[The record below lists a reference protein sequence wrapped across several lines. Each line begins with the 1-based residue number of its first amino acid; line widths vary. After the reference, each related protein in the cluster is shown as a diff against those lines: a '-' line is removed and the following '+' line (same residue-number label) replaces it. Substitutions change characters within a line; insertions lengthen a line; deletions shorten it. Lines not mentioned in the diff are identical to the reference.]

1 MSAASREGRPRFPL
15 CLDPLTS
22 ARIIGAMNDGLELIY
37 DLMEATPL
45 RFLFLTHR
53 RWIRV
58 LLAVLFG
65 GLLALGVGWLVA
77 EVGALLALIVLLGLG
92 VALWGLLNVE
102 VAYLGVIA
110 VVTLLPFASFPL
122 HIGFTPTFLD
132 GAIGLLFLAWLM
144 PLLLARRDFALTP
157 TPLDVPVLVF
167 LLLAIGSF
175 VAGLAHA
182 AVTPY
187 LLRHFAEVLLSI
199 ASFYLVVNTVRSR
212 ERLERLLRFFLFA
225 ATAEALIGI
234 VLYVLPDE
242 TAVRV
247 LSALGRVGYP
257 TGAGVLR
264 FIMDDPSQMQRA
276 TATSVD
282 PNVLGSLLNLSLVLA
297 VAQLYADRPIIRRR
311 YLLPMIAILALGLG
325 LTISRG
331 SMFGAAVAISAVA
344 LLRYRRLIPWMVV
357 VLILLLL
364 LPQTQGLVQHF
375 IAGVEGQ
382 DLSTKMRFGEYKD
395 ALILIRRYPIL
406 GVGFA
411 GAPDIDTYIGVSSVY
426 LLIAEEMGLVGLSCF
441 FLILLILFLRFWRRR
456 EIARS
461 HTRLEPLWYG
471 LHAAILG
478 GLIGGIF
485 DHYFFSLDFHHSV
498 TIFWLMLGLATAAT
512 QLLDAQEAQRREL
525 HPDDGWSL
533 SKVTNGT

>member
-1 MSAASREGRPRFPL
+1 MER
-15 CLDPLTS
+15 TS
-22 ARIIGAMNDGLELIY
+22 AWIY
-37 DLMEATPL
+37 DLLEATPL
-45 RFLFLTHR
+45 RGLLTHR
-53 RWIRV
+53 AWVRV
-58 LLAVLFG
+58 VAAILAGGGLAV
-65 GLLALGVGWLVA
+65 GVGWLVA
-77 EVGALLALIVLLGLG
+77 ELGALLAFALLAAAAL
-92 VALWGLLNVE
+92 ALWGLVNIE

-110 VVTLLPFASFPL
+110 VVTLLPFASFPI

-144 PLLLARRDFALTP
+144 PLLLARRDFVLTP

-199 ASFYLVVNTVRSR
+199 ASFYLVVNTVRST
-212 ERLERLLRFFLFA
+212 ERLGRLLRLFLIA
-225 ATAEALIGI
+225 ATAEAAIGI
-234 VLYVLPDE
+234 VLYLLPDE
-242 TAVRV
+242 TAIRL
-247 LSALGRVGYP
+247 LSALGRLGYP

-297 VAQLYADRPIIRRR
+297 VAQLYAERPIIRRR
-311 YLLPMIAILALGLG
+311 SLLPMIGVLALGLG

-331 SMFGAAVAISAVA
+331 SMVGAALAITFLA
-344 LLRYRRLIPWMVV
+344 LLRYRKLLPWMALALV
-357 VLILLLL
+357 IILL

-395 ALILIRRYPIL
+395 AITLIRRYPVL

-411 GAPDIDTYIGVSSVY
+411 GAPDIDTYIGVASIY

-441 FLILLILFLRFWRRR
+441 LLILAILFIRFWRRR
-456 EIARS
+456 EVALAS
-461 HTRLEPLWYG
+461 PRLEPLWYG
-471 LHAAILG
+471 LHAAIFG

-512 QLLDAQEAQRREL
+512 QLLDAQEAGR
-525 HPDDGWSL
+525 
-533 SKVTNGT
+533 KK